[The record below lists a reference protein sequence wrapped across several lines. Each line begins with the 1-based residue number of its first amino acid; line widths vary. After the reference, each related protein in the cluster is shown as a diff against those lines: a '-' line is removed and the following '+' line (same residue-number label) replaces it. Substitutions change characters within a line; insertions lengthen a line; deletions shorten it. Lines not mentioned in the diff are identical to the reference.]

1 LEKLLIFTANPAIM
15 KLIKLTALSSLL
27 FALVFGI
34 TSCEKNAEQKKT
46 TNYEKKSIVLSGAQV
61 APVASPSTALG
72 SMDVSY
78 DKGTR
83 ILSYTISWSGLSG
96 SVASM
101 GVFGP
106 APAGYPAA
114 STTPVQTFSTS
125 AIVRCP
131 TISNT
136 TCGTYTGTLLADGSV
151 VKEDDIL
158 NGVYYVSIRTA
169 TNSLFSTFGEIRG
182 QIVFQ

>member
-1 LEKLLIFTANPAIM
+1 M

-27 FALVFGI
+27 FAFAAGI

-83 ILSYTISWSGLSG
+83 TLTYTISWSGLSG

-125 AIVRCP
+125 GIVRCP

-136 TCGTYTGTLLADGSV
+136 SCGTYTGTLLADGFV
-151 VKEDDIL
+151 IKEDDLL
-158 NGVYYVSIRTA
+158 NGVYYISIRTA
-169 TNSLFSTFGEIRG
+169 TNSLYSTFGEIRG
-182 QIVFQ
+182 QIIFQ